1 MPASG
6 VTKLFPIGVREYSTA
21 GDFDAVTH
29 LATNP
34 VDSRLRSVLVRIRCE
49 MPPRRRRSFPGRCG
63 PSRRVDKIT
72 TVHFPMKIVGTTLEL
87 GIGGPL
93 PRREQEHE
101 CTY

>member
-1 MPASG
+1 MLASG
-6 VTKLFPIGVREYSTA
+6 AIKLFPMAVREYSTA
-21 GDFDAVTH
+21 GDFDSVTR

-34 VDSRLRSVLVRIRCE
+34 VDSRLRRVLVRIRCE
-49 MPPRRRRSFPGRCG
+49 MPPRRRRSFPWRCG

-72 TVHFPMKIVGTTLEL
+72 TVHFPMKIVGTTFEP